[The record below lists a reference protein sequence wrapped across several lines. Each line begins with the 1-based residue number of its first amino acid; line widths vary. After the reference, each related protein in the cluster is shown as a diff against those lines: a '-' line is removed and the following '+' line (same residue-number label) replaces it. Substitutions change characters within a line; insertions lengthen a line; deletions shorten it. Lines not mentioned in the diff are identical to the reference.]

1 MIRALL
7 TRRIWLLLNH
17 LTSTVVLSFIL
28 PIIIFIF
35 TNLAFRNILVNSI
48 YDINFDV
55 WIYPSMIFL
64 VSSLCIIPSIFRD
77 LFDLRIH
84 KKVLTYLSISPWS
97 KQSLISSILVVS
109 LIEAFSIAI
118 FSLILYSF
126 IIPFPFNFLETIA
139 LLIYLLIFILVFG
152 NILITISIL
161 SDKSATF
168 LLSLMILLF
177 FTLFGSG
184 LIIELNF
191 FPSSI
196 NYMLSVFPI
205 SMIVSAMQSYLFSGF
220 INWGFTLL
228 PILISIGILLINAAL
243 IRNKLRQ

>member
-7 TRRIWLLLNH
+7 TRRIWLLINH
-17 LTSTVVLSFIL
+17 LTSSVILSFIL
-28 PIIIFIF
+28 PIIVFIF
-35 TNLAFRNILVNSI
+35 TNLAFRNILVNSV

-64 VSSLCIIPSIFRD
+64 VSLLSIIPSIFRD

-97 KQSLISSILVVS
+97 KQSLVSSVLVVS
-109 LIEAFSIAI
+109 LFEAFSIAL
-118 FSLILYSF
+118 FSIILYSF
-126 IIPFPFNFLETIA
+126 IIPHPFSFLETIA

-168 LLSLMILLF
+168 LLSLMILFF

-196 NYMLSVFPI
+196 HYMLSVFPI
-205 SMIVSAMQSYLFSGF
+205 SMIVSAMQSYLYSGF
-220 INWGFTLL
+220 IDWGFTLL
-228 PILISIGILLINAAL
+228 PILISIGILIINSVL
-243 IRNKLRQ
+243 IRKKLRQ

>member
-1 MIRALL
+1 MIKALL
-7 TRRIWLLLNH
+7 TRRIWLLINH

-28 PIIIFIF
+28 PIIVFIF
-35 TNLAFRNILVNSI
+35 TNLAFRNILVNSV
-48 YDINFDV
+48 YDINFNV

-64 VSSLCIIPSIFRD
+64 VSSICIIPSIFRD
-77 LFDLRIH
+77 IFDLRIH

-97 KQSLISSILVVS
+97 KQSLVSSILVVS
-109 LIEAFSIAI
+109 LVEAFSIAL
-118 FSLILYSF
+118 FSIMLYSF
-126 IIPFPFNFLETIA
+126 IIAHPFNFLETIA
-139 LLIYLLIFILVFG
+139 LLIYLLIYILAFG
-152 NILITISIL
+152 NIIITISIL

-196 NYMLSVFPI
+196 SYLLSISPI
-205 SMIVSAMQSYLFSGF
+205 SMIVSAMQSYLYSGF
-220 INWGFTLL
+220 IDWGLTLL
-228 PILISIGILLINAAL
+228 PFLMSIGILLINSAL

>member
-7 TRRIWLLLNH
+7 MRRVWLLFNH
-17 LTSTVVLSFIL
+17 LTSTVVLLFIL
-28 PIIIFIF
+28 PIVVFIF
-35 TNLAFRNILVNSI
+35 TNLAFRNILTNSI
-48 YDINFDV
+48 YDINFNV
-55 WIYPSMIFL
+55 WIYPSMIFF

-97 KQSLISSILVVS
+97 KQFLVSSVLIVS
-109 LIEAFSIAI
+109 LIETFTVAI
-118 FSLILYSF
+118 FSFILYSF
-126 IIPFPFNFLETIA
+126 ILPHPFNFLETIVLFFY
-139 LLIYLLIFILVFG
+139 LLIYILVFG

-161 SDKSATF
+161 SDKSATYM
-168 LLSLMILLF
+168 LSLMILF
-177 FTLFGSG
+177 FTVLFGSG

-196 NYMLSVFPI
+196 NYLLSIFPI
-205 SMIVSAMQSYLFSGF
+205 SMTVSAMQSYLYSGF
-220 INWGFTLL
+220 IDWGFTLI
-228 PILISIGILLINAAL
+228 PIFISIGNIIINSVL

>member
-1 MIRALL
+1 MIKALL
-7 TRRIWLLLNH
+7 TRRIWLLINH

-28 PIIIFIF
+28 PIIVFIF
-35 TNLAFRNILVNSI
+35 TNLAFRNILVNSV
-48 YDINFDV
+48 YDINFNV

-64 VSSLCIIPSIFRD
+64 VSSICIIPSIFRD
-77 LFDLRIH
+77 IFDLRIH

-97 KQSLISSILVVS
+97 KQSLVSSILVVS
-109 LIEAFSIAI
+109 LVEAFSIAL
-118 FSLILYSF
+118 FSIMLYSF
-126 IIPFPFNFLETIA
+126 IIAHPFNFLETIA
-139 LLIYLLIFILVFG
+139 LLIYLLIYILAFG

-168 LLSLMILLF
+168 LLSLMIIFLV
-177 FTLFGSG
+177 TLFGSG

-196 NYMLSVFPI
+196 SYLLSISPI
-205 SMIVSAMQSYLFSGF
+205 SMIVSAMQSYLYSGF
-220 INWGFTLL
+220 IDWGLTLL
-228 PILISIGILLINAAL
+228 PFLMSIGILLINSAL

>member
-7 TRRIWLLLNH
+7 MRRVWLLFNH
-17 LTSTVVLSFIL
+17 LTSTVVLLFIL
-28 PIIIFIF
+28 PIVIFIF
-35 TNLAFRNILVNSI
+35 TNLAFRNILTNSN

-55 WIYPSMIFL
+55 WIYPSMIFF

-97 KQSLISSILVVS
+97 KQFLVSSVLIVS
-109 LIEAFSIAI
+109 LIEAFTIAI
-118 FSLILYSF
+118 FSFTLYSF
-126 IIPFPFNFLETIA
+126 ILPHPFTFLETIV
-139 LLIYLLIFILVFG
+139 LFIYLLIYILVFG

-161 SDKSATF
+161 SDKSATYM
-168 LLSLMILLF
+168 LSLMILF
-177 FTLFGSG
+177 FIVLFGSG
-184 LIIELNF
+184 LIIELDF

-196 NYMLSVFPI
+196 NYLLSIFPI
-205 SMIVSAMQSYLFSGF
+205 SMTVSAMQSYLYSGF
-220 INWGFTLL
+220 VDWGFTLI
-228 PILISIGILLINAAL
+228 PIFISIGNIIINSVL

>member
-1 MIRALL
+1 MI
-7 TRRIWLLLNH
+7 NH
-17 LTSTVVLSFIL
+17 ITSTVVLSFII
-28 PIIIFIF
+28 PIIVFIF

-55 WIYPSMIFL
+55 WIYPSMIFF
-64 VSSLCIIPSIFRD
+64 VSSLFVIPSIFRD

-97 KQSLISSILVVS
+97 KQSLVSSVLVVS
-109 LIEAFSIAI
+109 LVEGFSIAL

-126 IIPFPFNFLETIA
+126 IIPHPFNISETIA
-139 LLIYLLIFILVFG
+139 LLFYLLIFILVYG

-161 SDKSATF
+161 SDKSLTF
-168 LLSLMILLF
+168 QLSLMLLFF

-184 LIIELNF
+184 LIIELSF
-191 FPSSI
+191 FPPLISYLLSI
-196 NYMLSVFPI
+196 LPI
-205 SMIVSAMQSYLFSGF
+205 SMIVSAMQSYLYSGF
-220 INWGFTLL
+220 INWGSTLL
-228 PILISIGILLINAAL
+228 PVFISICNLIINSVL

>member
-1 MIRALL
+1 MIKALL
-7 TRRIWLLLNH
+7 TRRIWLLINH

-28 PIIIFIF
+28 PIIVFIF
-35 TNLAFRNILVNSI
+35 TNLAFRNILVNSV
-48 YDINFDV
+48 YDINFNV

-64 VSSLCIIPSIFRD
+64 VSSICIIPSIFRD
-77 LFDLRIH
+77 IFDLRIH

-97 KQSLISSILVVS
+97 KQSLVSSILVVS
-109 LIEAFSIAI
+109 LVEAFSIAL
-118 FSLILYSF
+118 FSIMLYSF
-126 IIPFPFNFLETIA
+126 IIAHPFNFLETIA
-139 LLIYLLIFILVFG
+139 LLIYLLIYILAFG
-152 NILITISIL
+152 NIIITISIL

-196 NYMLSVFPI
+196 SYLLSISPI
-205 SMIVSAMQSYLFSGF
+205 SMIVSAMQSYLYSGF
-220 INWGFTLL
+220 IDWGLTIL
-228 PILISIGILLINAAL
+228 PFLMSIVILLINSVL

>member
-7 TRRIWLLLNH
+7 TRRIWLLINN
-17 LTSTVVLSFIL
+17 LTSSVILSFIL
-28 PIIIFIF
+28 PIIVFIF

-48 YDINFDV
+48 YDINFNV

-64 VSSLCIIPSIFRD
+64 VTSLSIVPSIFRD

-97 KQSLISSILVVS
+97 KQSLVSSVLVVS
-109 LIEAFSIAI
+109 LFEAFSIAL

-126 IIPFPFNFLETIA
+126 IIPHPFSFLETIA

-152 NILITISIL
+152 NISITISIL

-168 LLSLMILLF
+168 LISLMILFF

-191 FPSSI
+191 FPPSI
-196 NYMLSVFPI
+196 HYMLSLFPI
-205 SMIVSAMQSYLFSGF
+205 SMIVSAMQSYLYSGF
-220 INWGFTLL
+220 IDWVFTLL
-228 PILISIGILLINAAL
+228 PILISIGILIINSVL
-243 IRNKLRQ
+243 IRKKLRQ

>member
-1 MIRALL
+1 M
-7 TRRIWLLLNH
+7 NH
-17 LTSTVVLSFIL
+17 LTSSVILSFIL
-28 PIIIFIF
+28 PIIVFIF
-35 TNLAFRNILVNSI
+35 TNLAFRNILVNSV

-55 WIYPSMIFL
+55 RIYPSMIFL

-84 KKVLTYLSISPWS
+84 KKVLTYLSISPWT
-97 KQSLISSILVVS
+97 KQSLISSVLVVS
-109 LIEAFSIAI
+109 LVEAFSIAL

-126 IIPFPFNFLETIA
+126 IIPHPFSFTETIA
-139 LLIYLLIFILVFG
+139 LLIYLFIFILMFG
-152 NILITISIL
+152 NMLITISIL

-168 LLSLMILLF
+168 LLSLMILFF

-196 NYMLSVFPI
+196 SYLLSIFPI
-205 SMIVSAMQSYLFSGF
+205 SMIVSSMHSYLYSGF
-220 INWGFTLL
+220 INWSLTL
-228 PILISIGILLINAAL
+228 ISIMMSIGILILNSIL

>member
-1 MIRALL
+1 LIRALL
-7 TRRIWLLLNH
+7 TRRIWLLINH
-17 LTSTVVLSFIL
+17 LTSSVILSFIL
-28 PIIIFIF
+28 PIIVFIF
-35 TNLAFRNILVNSI
+35 TNLAFRNILVNSV
-48 YDINFDV
+48 YDINFDA

-64 VSSLCIIPSIFRD
+64 VSSLCIIPSVFRD

-97 KQSLISSILVVS
+97 KQSLVSSILVVS
-109 LIEAFSIAI
+109 LVEAFLIAL
-118 FSLILYSF
+118 FALTLYSF
-126 IIPFPFNFLETIA
+126 IITHPFNFLETIA

-168 LLSLMILLF
+168 LISLMILLF
-177 FTLFGSG
+177 ITLFGSG

-196 NYMLSVFPI
+196 RYILSILPI
-205 SMIVSAMQSYLFSGF
+205 SMVIGAMQSYLYSGF
-220 INWGFTLL
+220 INWAFTLL
-228 PILISIGILLINAAL
+228 PILISIGILIINSVL

>member
-7 TRRIWLLLNH
+7 TRRIWLLINH
-17 LTSTVVLSFIL
+17 LSSSVILSFIL
-28 PIIIFIF
+28 PIIVFIF
-35 TNLAFRNILVNSI
+35 TNLAFRNILVNSV
-48 YDINFDV
+48 YDINFNV

-64 VSSLCIIPSIFRD
+64 VSLLSIIPSIFRD

-97 KQSLISSILVVS
+97 KQSLVSSILVVS
-109 LIEAFSIAI
+109 LFEAFSIAL
-118 FSLILYSF
+118 FSIILYSF
-126 IIPFPFNFLETIA
+126 IIPHPFSFLETIA

-168 LLSLMILLF
+168 LLSVMILFF

-191 FPSSI
+191 FPSSM
-196 NYMLSVFPI
+196 YYLMSLFPI
-205 SMIVSAMQSYLFSGF
+205 SMIVSAMQSYLYSGF
-220 INWGFTLL
+220 IDWGLTLL
-228 PILISIGILLINAAL
+228 PILISIGILIINSVL
-243 IRNKLRQ
+243 IRKKLRQ

>member
-1 MIRALL
+1 MIKALL
-7 TRRIWLLLNH
+7 TRRIWLLINH

-28 PIIIFIF
+28 PIIVFIF
-35 TNLAFRNILVNSI
+35 TNLAFRNILVNSV
-48 YDINFDV
+48 YDINFNV

-77 LFDLRIH
+77 IFDLRIH

-97 KQSLISSILVVS
+97 KQSLVSSILVVS
-109 LIEAFSIAI
+109 LVEAFSIAL
-118 FSLILYSF
+118 FSIMLYSF
-126 IIPFPFNFLETIA
+126 IIAHPFNFLETIA
-139 LLIYLLIFILVFG
+139 LLIYLLIYILAFG
-152 NILITISIL
+152 NIIITISIL

-168 LLSLMILLF
+168 LLSLMIIFLV
-177 FTLFGSG
+177 TLFGSG

-196 NYMLSVFPI
+196 SYLLSISPI
-205 SMIVSAMQSYLFSGF
+205 SMIVSAMQSYLYSGF
-220 INWGFTLL
+220 IDWGLTLL
-228 PILISIGILLINAAL
+228 PFLMSIGILLINSAL

>member
-7 TRRIWLLLNH
+7 TRRIWLLINH
-17 LTSTVVLSFIL
+17 LTSSVILSFIL
-28 PIIIFIF
+28 PIIVFIF
-35 TNLAFRNILVNSI
+35 TNLAFRNILVNSV
-48 YDINFDV
+48 YDISFDV

-64 VSSLCIIPSIFRD
+64 VSLLSIIPSIFRD

-97 KQSLISSILVVS
+97 KQSLVSSVLVVS
-109 LIEAFSIAI
+109 LFEAFSIAL
-118 FSLILYSF
+118 FSIILYSF
-126 IIPFPFNFLETIA
+126 IIPHPFSFLETIA

-152 NILITISIL
+152 NILITVSIL

-168 LLSLMILLF
+168 LLSLMILFF

-196 NYMLSVFPI
+196 HYMLSVFPI
-205 SMIVSAMQSYLFSGF
+205 SMIVSAMQSYLYSGF
-220 INWGFTLL
+220 IDWGFTLL
-228 PILISIGILLINAAL
+228 PILISIGILIINSVL
-243 IRNKLRQ
+243 IRKKLRQ

>member
-7 TRRIWLLLNH
+7 MRRVWLLFNH
-17 LTSTVVLSFIL
+17 LTSTVVLLFIL
-28 PIIIFIF
+28 PIVVFIF
-35 TNLAFRNILVNSI
+35 TNLAFRNILKNSI

-55 WIYPSMIFL
+55 WIYPSMIFF

-97 KQSLISSILVVS
+97 KQFLVSSVLIVS
-109 LIEAFSIAI
+109 LIEAFTIAI
-118 FSLILYSF
+118 FSFILYSF
-126 IIPFPFNFLETIA
+126 IIPHPFNFLETIV
-139 LLIYLLIFILVFG
+139 LFIYLLIYILVFG

-161 SDKSATF
+161 SDKSATYM
-168 LLSLMILLF
+168 LSLMILF
-177 FTLFGSG
+177 FIVLFGSG
-184 LIIELNF
+184 LIIELDF

-196 NYMLSVFPI
+196 NYLLSIFPI
-205 SMIVSAMQSYLFSGF
+205 SMTVNAMQSYLYSGF
-220 INWGFTLL
+220 IDWGFSLI
-228 PILISIGILLINAAL
+228 PIFISIGNIIINSVL

>member
-1 MIRALL
+1 LIRALL
-7 TRRIWLLLNH
+7 TRRIWLLINH
-17 LTSTVVLSFIL
+17 LTSSVILSFIL
-28 PIIIFIF
+28 PIIVFIF

-48 YDINFDV
+48 YDINFNV

-64 VSSLCIIPSIFRD
+64 VSSLSIVPSIFRD

-97 KQSLISSILVVS
+97 KQSLVSSVLVVS
-109 LIEAFSIAI
+109 LFEAFSIAL

-126 IIPFPFNFLETIA
+126 IIPHPFSVFETIA

-168 LLSLMILLF
+168 LISLMILFF

-184 LIIELNF
+184 LIIELSF

-196 NYMLSVFPI
+196 HYMLSVFPI
-205 SMIVSAMQSYLFSGF
+205 SMIVSAMQSYLYSGF
-220 INWGFTLL
+220 IDWGFTLL
-228 PILISIGILLINAAL
+228 PILISIGILIINSVL
-243 IRNKLRQ
+243 IRKKLRQ

>member
-7 TRRIWLLLNH
+7 MRRLWLLINH

-35 TNLAFRNILVNSI
+35 TNLAFRNILVNSV
-48 YDINFDV
+48 YDIKFED

-84 KKVLTYLSISPWS
+84 KKVLTYLSISPSS
-97 KQSLISSILVVS
+97 KQFLIFSILLVS
-109 LIEAFSIAI
+109 LVEAFSIAL
-118 FSLILYSF
+118 FSSILYSF
-126 IIPFPFNFLETIA
+126 IISHPFNFLETTA
-139 LLIYLLIFILVFG
+139 LFIYLFIYILVFG

-168 LLSLMILLF
+168 LLSLMILFF

-196 NYMLSVFPI
+196 SYLLSVFPI
-205 SMIVSAMQSYLFSGF
+205 AMIVSAMQSYLYSGF
-220 INWGFTLL
+220 INWTLTVL
-228 PILISIGILLINAAL
+228 PILTSIGISIINSILL
-243 IRNKLRQ
+243 RNKLRQ

>member
-7 TRRIWLLLNH
+7 MRRLWLLINH

-35 TNLAFRNILVNSI
+35 TNLAFRNILVNSV
-48 YDINFDV
+48 YDIKFED

-84 KKVLTYLSISPWS
+84 KKVLTYLSISPSS
-97 KQSLISSILVVS
+97 KQFLIFSILLVS
-109 LIEAFSIAI
+109 LVEAFSIAL
-118 FSLILYSF
+118 FSSILYSF
-126 IIPFPFNFLETIA
+126 IISHPFNFLETTA
-139 LLIYLLIFILVFG
+139 LFIYLFIYILVFG

-196 NYMLSVFPI
+196 SYLLSVFPI
-205 SMIVSAMQSYLFSGF
+205 AMIVSAMQSYLYSGF
-220 INWGFTLL
+220 INWTLTVL
-228 PILISIGILLINAAL
+228 PILTSIGISIINSILL
-243 IRNKLRQ
+243 RNKLRQ

>member
-1 MIRALL
+1 
-7 TRRIWLLLNH
+7 
-17 LTSTVVLSFIL
+17 
-28 PIIIFIF
+28 
-35 TNLAFRNILVNSI
+35 
-48 YDINFDV
+48 
-55 WIYPSMIFL
+55 MIFL

-77 LFDLRIH
+77 VFDLRIH

-97 KQSLISSILVVS
+97 KQSLISSLLVVS
-109 LIEAFSIAI
+109 LVEAFSLAL

-126 IIPFPFNFLETIA
+126 IIPHPFSIVQTII
-139 LLIYLLIFILVFG
+139 LLIYLLIFILAFG

-168 LLSLMILLF
+168 LLSLMILLL

-184 LIIELNF
+184 LIIELKF

-196 NYMLSVFPI
+196 GYFLSIFPI
-205 SMIVSAMQSYLFSGF
+205 TMIVSAMQSYLYSGF
-220 INWGFTLL
+220 INWGLTLIPIFT
-228 PILISIGILLINAAL
+228 SIGILIINSVL

>member
-7 TRRIWLLLNH
+7 TRRIWLLINH

-28 PIIIFIF
+28 PIIVFIF

-48 YDINFDV
+48 YDINFNV

-77 LFDLRIH
+77 VFDLRIH
-84 KKVLTYLSISPWS
+84 KKVLAYISISPWS
-97 KQSLISSILVVS
+97 KQYIVFSLLVVS
-109 LIEAFSIAI
+109 LVEAFSITL

-126 IIPFPFNFLETIA
+126 IISHPFNFLETIA
-139 LLIYLLIFILVFG
+139 LLIYLLIYILAYG

-168 LLSLMILLF
+168 LLSLMILLLV
-177 FTLFGSG
+177 TLFGSG

-191 FPSSI
+191 FPSPIRYLLSI
-196 NYMLSVFPI
+196 FPI
-205 SMIVSAMQSYLFSGF
+205 SMIVSAMQSYLYSGF
-220 INWGFTLL
+220 INWGLTSLS
-228 PILISIGILLINAAL
+228 ILISIGILFINSIL

>member
-1 MIRALL
+1 MIKALL
-7 TRRIWLLLNH
+7 TRRIWLLINH

-28 PIIIFIF
+28 PIIVFIF

-126 IIPFPFNFLETIA
+126 IIPLPFNFLETIA

-184 LIIELNF
+184 LIIDLNF

-205 SMIVSAMQSYLFSGF
+205 SMIVSAMHSYLFSGF

-228 PILISIGILLINAAL
+228 PILMSIVILLLNSIL
-243 IRNKLRQ
+243 LRNKLRQ

>member
-1 MIRALL
+1 MI
-7 TRRIWLLLNH
+7 NH
-17 LTSTVVLSFIL
+17 LTSSVILSFVL

-35 TNLAFRNILVNSI
+35 TNLAFRNILVNSV
-48 YDINFDV
+48 YDISFDV
-55 WIYPSMIFL
+55 WIHPSMIFL

-97 KQSLISSILVVS
+97 KQSLVSSILVVS
-109 LIEAFSIAI
+109 LVEAFSIAL

-126 IIPFPFNFLETIA
+126 ITPHPFSFLETIA
-139 LLIYLLIFILVFG
+139 LLIYLLIFILMFG

-196 NYMLSVFPI
+196 SYLLSIFPI
-205 SMIVSAMQSYLFSGF
+205 SMIIGAMQSYLYSGF
-220 INWGFTLL
+220 IDWGLTLL
-228 PILISIGILLINAAL
+228 PVLMSIGILLINSLL

>member
-7 TRRIWLLLNH
+7 MRRVWLLFNH
-17 LTSTVVLSFIL
+17 LTSTVVLLFIL
-28 PIIIFIF
+28 PIVVFIF
-35 TNLAFRNILVNSI
+35 TNLAFRNILKNSI

-55 WIYPSMIFL
+55 WIYPSMIFF

-97 KQSLISSILVVS
+97 KQFLVSSVLIVS
-109 LIEAFSIAI
+109 LIEAFTIAI
-118 FSLILYSF
+118 FSFILYSF
-126 IIPFPFNFLETIA
+126 IIPHPFNFLETIV
-139 LLIYLLIFILVFG
+139 LFIYLLIYILVFG

-161 SDKSATF
+161 SDKSATYM
-168 LLSLMILLF
+168 LSLMILF
-177 FTLFGSG
+177 FTVLFGSG

-196 NYMLSVFPI
+196 NYLLSIFPI
-205 SMIVSAMQSYLFSGF
+205 SMTVSAMQSYLYSGF
-220 INWGFTLL
+220 IDWGFTLI
-228 PILISIGILLINAAL
+228 PIFISIGNIIINSVL

>member
-1 MIRALL
+1 
-7 TRRIWLLLNH
+7 
-17 LTSTVVLSFIL
+17 
-28 PIIIFIF
+28 
-35 TNLAFRNILVNSI
+35 
-48 YDINFDV
+48 
-55 WIYPSMIFL
+55 MIFL
-64 VSSLCIIPSIFRD
+64 VSLLSIIPSIFRD

-97 KQSLISSILVVS
+97 KQSLVSSILVVS
-109 LIEAFSIAI
+109 LFEAFSIAL
-118 FSLILYSF
+118 FSIILYSF
-126 IIPFPFNFLETIA
+126 IIPHPFSFLETIA

-168 LLSLMILLF
+168 LLSLMILFF

-196 NYMLSVFPI
+196 HYMLSVFPI
-205 SMIVSAMQSYLFSGF
+205 SMIVSAMQSYLYSGF
-220 INWGFTLL
+220 IDWGFTLL
-228 PILISIGILLINAAL
+228 PILISIGILIINSVL
-243 IRNKLRQ
+243 IRKKLRQ